1 MRYGNSRGTGVD
13 RERYSA
19 ELQRTLVV
27 TLIGV
32 FTVVLLWLAVIIPS
46 PRWEPVV
53 ELARSTSGVKAP
65 EEERDL
71 TVSVQASG
79 RIFIA
84 DQHMAG
90 LSLVANLRRYSS
102 NPARVARPVRLRV
115 DRSAPFSAVRDVL
128 LAVRQARLSQVTFL
142 VRAERIESLDTAYE

>member
-1 MRYGNSRGTGVD
+1 MRYVSRRGNGVD
-13 RERYSA
+13 PEQYSA
-19 ELQRTLVV
+19 ELQRTFVV

-32 FTVVLLWLAVIIPS
+32 FTVVFLWIAVITPP

-65 EEERDL
+65 EEEHDL

-84 DQHMAG
+84 DEHMAG
-90 LSLVANLRRYSS
+90 ALLVARLRRHSS
-102 NPARVARPVRLRV
+102 NTGRSARPVRLRV
-115 DRSAPFSAVRDVL
+115 DRSAPFSAVRAVL
-128 LAVRQARLSQVTFL
+128 LAARQAELSHVTFL
-142 VRAERIESLDTAYE
+142 VRAERIDTAYE